1 MAATDYAEPV
11 LAPTVGV
18 DRAARDRA
26 LVALYTGASLLG
38 SSLLF
43 FVQPLIGRQLLPLAG
58 GTPNLWNTA
67 MVFFQAVLLA
77 GYLFAHHTTRRL
89 RARTH
94 ASVQVIVL
102 ALPLLVLPIAVPDG
116 WTLTGQQP
124 VLATLGVL
132 AVMVGLPFFALS
144 TSSPTL
150 QRWFSLTDHP
160 SAADPY
166 FLYAAGNVGSLG
178 ALVAY
183 PLLVE
188 PHLSLVDQ
196 ARWWAIAY
204 GLFVAV
210 SAGCAISVRRR
221 PGRAQARSI
230 TLSAPVANS
239 RRARWVFWAMVPS
252 ALMLAVTR
260 HLTADVASFPLL
272 WIIPLVLYLLT
283 FIVAFGARAD
293 RLLGPTNRVVRLG
306 VIPLA
311 MTFVGPLAG
320 IGQLLV
326 VHLGWF
332 LAAAL
337 LAHLRLSHDR
347 PPADRLTEFYAW
359 ISVGGVVGG
368 AFIALLAPLAF
379 DRVLEYPIVV
389 GLALLVTARPRAH
402 RATDRRNWAA
412 PAAAGL
418 AALLA
423 VLLLSDGRLTSAVLF
438 VAAAG
443 LVAHRW
449 LPAPR
454 SYAGLIG
461 ATLVLATVVGSGT
474 ALHRDRSFFGVYAVR
489 EVDDGFHELA
499 MGTTIH
505 GRQQFGPDGPSRTPA
520 SYYHPSGP
528 LGTTFAD
535 MEPGA
540 EIGVVGLGAGE
551 IAAHGRAGDR
561 VTFYEID
568 PTVVEIASDPAL
580 FTYLRD
586 TAAEVEIVVGDGRLA
601 LEAGDDRY
609 DVLLVDAF
617 SSDAIPVHLMTVEA
631 VGSYLDHVD
640 DGGVLMMHVSN
651 RFFDLRPVVGRIAD
665 ELGVGARVQAYSPD
679 PDARADGAASSIW
692 MVLAT
697 DPEALADYTADA
709 GWSPAPIGG
718 SLWTDDHANV
728 LGALT
733 AF

>member
-1 MAATDYAEPV
+1 MAATDIADPV
-11 LAPTVGV
+11 IAPTVAVG
-18 DRAARDRA
+18 RATRDRA
-26 LVALYTGASLLG
+26 LVALFTGASLLG

-77 GYLFAHHTTRRL
+77 GYLFAHHSTRRL
-89 RARTH
+89 GAGTH
-94 ASVQVIVL
+94 AVVQVSLL
-102 ALPLLVLPIAVPDG
+102 ALPLLILPVAVPDG
-116 WTLTGQQP
+116 WSLVDRDP
-124 VLATLGVL
+124 VLATLAVL

-166 FLYAAGNVGSLG
+166 FLYAAGNVGSLA

-183 PLLVE
+183 PFLVE
-188 PHLSLVDQ
+188 PHLSLADQ
-196 ARWWAIAY
+196 ARWWAVGY
-204 GLFVAV
+204 GAFVVV
-210 SAGCAISVRRR
+210 SAGCALSVRRR
-221 PGRAQARSI
+221 PGRALGRSA
-230 TLSAPVANS
+230 TLSPPVAVG

-252 ALMLAVTR
+252 ALMLSVTR

-293 RLLGPTNRVVRLG
+293 RLLGPTNRLVRLG

-311 MTFVGPLAG
+311 MTFVGRLGG
-320 IGQLLV
+320 IGQLLL

-389 GLALLVTARPRAH
+389 GLALLVTVPAEARRGRA
-402 RATDRRNWAA
+402 RVGASAAT
-412 PAAAGL
+412 L

-423 VLLLSDGRLTSAVLF
+423 LVMLSDGRLTSAALL

-443 LVAHRW
+443 LVGLRW

-454 SYAGLIG
+454 SYAALVGATVVL
-461 ATLVLATVVGSGT
+461 ATLVGAGT

-489 EVDDGFHELA
+489 EDGNGFHELT
-499 MGTTIH
+499 MGTTVH
-505 GRQQFGPDGPSRTPA
+505 GRQEFGADGPSRTPA
-520 SYYHPSGP
+520 SYYHRSGP

-535 MEPGA
+535 LAPGA

-568 PTVVEIASDPAL
+568 PTVVEIASDPEL

-586 TAAEVEIVVGDGRLA
+586 TAAEVEIIVGDGRLA
-601 LEAGDDRY
+601 LEADQRRY

-631 VGSYLDHVD
+631 VGSYLDHVE

-651 RFFDLRPVVGRIAD
+651 RFFDLRPVVGTIAN
-665 ELGVGARVQAYSPD
+665 ELGVEVRVQTYVPD
-679 PDARADGAASSIW
+679 PEARADGAASAIW
-692 MVLAT
+692 M
-697 DPEALADYTADA
+697 ALAPDPAALAAYTPDA
-709 GWSPAPIGG
+709 GWSPAPVGG
-718 SLWTDDHANV
+718 SLWTDDHAHV
-728 LGALT
+728 LGALMG
-733 AF
+733 F